1 MSPLVQECRPLHSLL
16 GAPHP
21 LAHPEMGEIPVKG
34 SSGASPGPRGL
45 MLETLVTL
53 ALLGKGMDTRISSAP
68 GGFDTTTIL
77 FWSGS
82 WHRSGV
88 AEETL
93 CVYVCECTCMCVQG
107 HMRVSAHVCVEVG
120 ETEGYSLGIIYSVFA
135 FAFEAGIGTW
145 YPGKLGSQQAQGAA
159 GPRSQC

>member
-1 MSPLVQECRPLHSLL
+1 MSPLVQECHLLHSLL

-21 LAHPEMGEIPVKG
+21 LAHPEMEEISVKG
-34 SSGASPGPRGL
+34 SRGASPGPWLL
-45 MLETLVTL
+45 MLGTLATL
-53 ALLGKGMDTRISSAP
+53 ALLGKVMDTRISSTP

-93 CVYVCECTCMCVQG
+93 RVYMCAGAHVCECTCMC
-107 HMRVSAHVCVEVG
+107 
-120 ETEGYSLGIIYSVFA
+120 
-135 FAFEAGIGTW
+135 
-145 YPGKLGSQQAQGAA
+145 GSRGN
-159 GPRSQC
+159 